1 VWERNFNAQ
10 AFYAKWG
17 FEKFSEHTFWMG
29 DDPQT
34 DWLLK
39 KKL

>member
-1 VWERNFNAQ
+1 MRVIF
-10 AFYAKWG
+10 FIFKSG
-17 FEKFSEHTFWMG
+17 FKKLGKQVFQMG

-39 KKL
+39 KRILHPQ